1 MKKIV
6 FIFLFVALLCS
17 GSIVLGRMNIGVI
30 GGSSS
35 VAAGHPI
42 TDPNLIS
49 LWLFDDDAT
58 DEKGVNNLTATG
70 TPTYSATVPSGRS
83 GKSAVL
89 VSASTQ
95 YFSILDASQTG
106 LDNTDQFSAGCWVWF
121 DIADS
126 VDAIMSKH
134 GECLGAGNPWA
145 GCAGAATVYGFLFNR
160 FEDDPS
166 AAISSNGSDW
176 NPGVSTNNSIP
187 SEDTWYHMVM
197 VYDGSYIRVYLN
209 GDEVIHEDLP
219 LSYSSGV
226 YDTPAPFMIGN
237 DALNGQ
243 LFDGQIDEC
252 FFFTDVLSEAEI
264 ENIIANGFN

>member
-1 MKKIV
+1 MKKFILLVILLFVIPFYSHAV
-6 FIFLFVALLCS
+6 FI
-17 GSIVLGRMNIGVI
+17 IGTGAV
-30 GGSSS
+30 G
-35 VAAGHPI
+35 AAGHPI
-42 TDPNLIS
+42 TDPNLVS

-58 DEKGVNNLTATG
+58 DEKGVNNLTANG
-70 TPTYSATVPSGRS
+70 SPTYSATVPSGRS

-95 YFSILDASQTG
+95 YFSILDENQTG
-106 LDNTDQFSAGCWVWF
+106 LDNTDSFSAGCWVWF

-134 GECLGAGNPWA
+134 GECDGVGSPYTNCGGAG
-145 GCAGAATVYGFLFNR
+145 TVYGFLFDR
-160 FEDDPS
+160 YTDDTQ
-166 AAISSNGSDW
+166 AAISSTGSDW
-176 NPGVSTNNSIP
+176 NQGQSNNDNIP
-187 SEDTWYHMVM
+187 SEDTWYHIVM

-209 GDEVIHEDLP
+209 GDEVINEDLP

-237 DALNGQ
+237 DGLNGH